1 MGNVLK
7 AVGNFASKVGSIASK
22 VADIGGKVL
31 NVIQKPME
39 ALTGPIKKLAGGLLD
54 KLPFGLGKFI
64 KPIAEKLI
72 DSGASF
78 LSSGPLGAMGILG
91 KAAKTVGDVV
101 KVAETVKGVAD
112 KVGAFTN
119 NPLGQGNFQNI
130 IAQAHAAHIF

>member
-1 MGNVLK
+1 MGGVIKAIGNVAGK
-7 AVGNFASKVGSIASK
+7 VASVAGK

-39 ALTGPIKKLAGGLLD
+39 ALTSPIKNMAGGLLD
-54 KLPFGLGKFI
+54 KLPFGLGKI
-64 KPIAEKLI
+64 VKPFADKLI
-72 DSGASF
+72 DGAASF
-78 LSSGPLGAMGILG
+78 LSKGPLGGLSILG
-91 KAAKTVGDVV
+91 KAAKTVGDITNI
-101 KVAETVKGVAD
+101 AETVKGVAD